1 MKHLYIFP
9 ILLILGLCPPI
20 RAQFSQ
26 PGELDTTFNF
36 GKPHSFF
43 SNPNNP
49 LPGQGAN
56 FSILTSLPQPDG
68 KVLIGGDF
76 TNYNGMAVNRIARL
90 NIDGSLD
97 ATFNPG
103 TGANNSIRSIYLQS
117 DGKILIGGDFTNFN
131 GSAQSGITRLN
142 SDGTLDGIFNTG
154 SGANSAVRS
163 IFIQTDGKVLI
174 GGGFTS
180 YNGTPIS
187 RIARINTDG
196 SLDATFNPGIG
207 ANDFASTI
215 AIQPDG
221 KIMIGGAFT
230 NYNGTAIN
238 RIARV
243 NVDGS
248 LDATFNP
255 GAGANGNV
263 RALYLQPDGKI
274 LIVGDF
280 TSYNGTARNY
290 ITRLNS
296 DGSLD
301 VTFNPGTGAISLIE
315 SLALQPDGKI
325 LIGGGF
331 QSYNGTAINYIARLN
346 ADGSLDATFNPG
358 TGANSNVRSLYLQL
372 DGKILIGGGFSLFNG
387 TAQTR
392 ITRLNANGTVDATFN
407 PDTGANGTAGEVRSL
422 VLQPDGKVI
431 IGGGFISCN
440 GIARRF
446 IARLNGDG
454 TLDATFDPG
463 TGANTTVSAV
473 ALQPDGKILVGGGF
487 TDFNGT
493 TINRIARLNA
503 NGTLDVTFNPGTGA
517 NFPVLS
523 IVLQPDGKILIGG
536 NFSTFNGTARN
547 NIARLNTDGSLDAT
561 FNPGTGTNIGGSIQY
576 FGLQSDDKVIIGGSF
591 TSYNGTGRNRIAR
604 VNSDGSLDAT
614 FNPGTGVN
622 GIVFFLA
629 LQPNGK
635 ILIGGDFTSYNGTAR
650 NDMARLNEDGSLDA
664 TFNPVTGP
672 GGVPFPNIRTFAI
685 QASGKVIIGGNFANY
700 NSTARNRIARINADG
715 TLDETF
721 NPSIGA
727 NSDVWSLA
735 IQTDENVLIGGGFLS
750 YDNIGRSRVARILG
764 LPVAAIPTITS
775 FTPISG
781 PIGTSVTI
789 TGTNFDTAP
798 ANNIVYFGATRATVT
813 AATATQ
819 LTVTV
824 PIGATYQPITVQ
836 VSGLTGYSSKP
847 FVVTFAGGGVI
858 DACSFKPRVNFTT
871 GTTPLAIYMSD
882 LDGDGKS
889 DMVTANQNANTIS
902 VFRNTGTSGTI
913 DGGSLAAKV
922 DFSVGV
928 QPYFIVMG
936 DVDGDGKPDLIVPNE
951 SSGTVSVLRNTSAV
965 GTLDATS
972 FATKVDFTTG
982 AAPHSVSLQDL
993 DEDGKPEMV
1002 IANHN
1007 SNTLSVLKNNS
1018 APGIINAS
1026 SFAAKI
1032 DFGTGTNPQS
1042 VGIADLDGDGKPD
1055 LVVTNGNAGT
1065 NTLSVLRNTTST
1077 GTINASSFATKVDFT
1092 TGFYPRSLAIGD
1104 IDNDG
1109 KPDLAT
1115 ANFSG
1120 NSISVLRNTS
1130 TAGSI
1135 TAGSFA
1141 ATVNFTAGS
1150 GPHAI
1155 SISDLDGD
1163 GGNDIVVANAGSAS
1177 VGVFKNQSTP
1187 GAFTAASLAARVDFI
1202 AGFGP
1207 VNLALGDVDGDGKND
1222 ITVSNGGANTF
1233 SVFRNL
1239 LGEISLPT
1247 ITSFTP
1253 SFGSAG
1259 TSVTINGTNFS
1270 TLFTTTVEFNGVP
1283 ATITASTATTITVD
1297 VPAGA
1302 TTGLIEVTIGCNTI
1316 NSSLNFVVCSP
1327 PAAPVAIHN
1336 SGCSG
1341 TSILLGASGGSPGLY
1356 LWYSVSTG
1364 GTAIPS
1370 EVNDSFITPTLTSNT
1385 SYWVTITDGP
1395 CESPR
1400 TEVIATV
1407 IPLPT
1412 APGVQPISASCPG
1425 SDVTFT
1431 ATGGTDGQ
1439 YRWYDGATLIVGEVN
1454 STYTFIGLAATKTF
1468 QAAIHDGTCE
1478 SNKTSL
1484 TATVQNCTAPEVA
1497 STTAIAFIEGI
1508 VTIDLLDLV
1517 TDEEDNIDPSRLQIT
1532 MQPVSGAPATLSGF
1546 ELQINYAGF
1555 PFIGED
1561 QVGIE
1566 VCDLTDLC
1574 SDQQIT
1580 IELGGEIIVYNG
1592 LSPNNDGLNEFFK
1605 IQYIEILPE
1614 TKSNQLF
1621 IYNRW
1626 GDEVFSVKDYNND
1639 DRVFNGDANNGSKL
1653 PTGTYFYKVV
1663 FSSGKK
1669 TITGFL
1675 ELKY

>member
-1 MKHLYIFP
+1 
-9 ILLILGLCPPI
+9 
-20 RAQFSQ
+20 
-26 PGELDTTFNF
+26 
-36 GKPHSFF
+36 
-43 SNPNNP
+43 
-49 LPGQGAN
+49 
-56 FSILTSLPQPDG
+56 
-68 KVLIGGDF
+68 
-76 TNYNGMAVNRIARL
+76 
-90 NIDGSLD
+90 
-97 ATFNPG
+97 
-103 TGANNSIRSIYLQS
+103 
-117 DGKILIGGDFTNFN
+117 
-131 GSAQSGITRLN
+131 
-142 SDGTLDGIFNTG
+142 
-154 SGANSAVRS
+154 
-163 IFIQTDGKVLI
+163 
-174 GGGFTS
+174 
-180 YNGTPIS
+180 
-187 RIARINTDG
+187 
-196 SLDATFNPGIG
+196 
-207 ANDFASTI
+207 
-215 AIQPDG
+215 
-221 KIMIGGAFT
+221 
-230 NYNGTAIN
+230 
-238 RIARV
+238 
-243 NVDGS
+243 
-248 LDATFNP
+248 
-255 GAGANGNV
+255 
-263 RALYLQPDGKI
+263 
-274 LIVGDF
+274 
-280 TSYNGTARNY
+280 
-290 ITRLNS
+290 
-296 DGSLD
+296 
-301 VTFNPGTGAISLIE
+301 
-315 SLALQPDGKI
+315 
-325 LIGGGF
+325 
-331 QSYNGTAINYIARLN
+331 
-346 ADGSLDATFNPG
+346 
-358 TGANSNVRSLYLQL
+358 
-372 DGKILIGGGFSLFNG
+372 
-387 TAQTR
+387 
-392 ITRLNANGTVDATFN
+392 
-407 PDTGANGTAGEVRSL
+407 
-422 VLQPDGKVI
+422 
-431 IGGGFISCN
+431 
-440 GIARRF
+440 
-446 IARLNGDG
+446 
-454 TLDATFDPG
+454 
-463 TGANTTVSAV
+463 
-473 ALQPDGKILVGGGF
+473 
-487 TDFNGT
+487 
-493 TINRIARLNA
+493 
-503 NGTLDVTFNPGTGA
+503 
-517 NFPVLS
+517 
-523 IVLQPDGKILIGG
+523 
-536 NFSTFNGTARN
+536 
-547 NIARLNTDGSLDAT
+547 
-561 FNPGTGTNIGGSIQY
+561 
-576 FGLQSDDKVIIGGSF
+576 
-591 TSYNGTGRNRIAR
+591 
-604 VNSDGSLDAT
+604 
-614 FNPGTGVN
+614 
-622 GIVFFLA
+622 
-629 LQPNGK
+629 
-635 ILIGGDFTSYNGTAR
+635 
-650 NDMARLNEDGSLDA
+650 
-664 TFNPVTGP
+664 
-672 GGVPFPNIRTFAI
+672 
-685 QASGKVIIGGNFANY
+685 
-700 NSTARNRIARINADG
+700 
-715 TLDETF
+715 
-721 NPSIGA
+721 
-727 NSDVWSLA
+727 
-735 IQTDENVLIGGGFLS
+735 
-750 YDNIGRSRVARILG
+750 
-764 LPVAAIPTITS
+764 
-775 FTPISG
+775 
-781 PIGTSVTI
+781 
-789 TGTNFDTAP
+789 
-798 ANNIVYFGATRATVT
+798 
-813 AATATQ
+813 
-819 LTVTV
+819 
-824 PIGATYQPITVQ
+824 
-836 VSGLTGYSSKP
+836 
-847 FVVTFAGGGVI
+847 
-858 DACSFKPRVNFTT
+858 VNFTT

-1425 SDVTFT
+1425 SDVIVYR
-1431 ATGGTDGQ
+1431 D
-1439 YRWYDGATLIVGEVN
+1439 RWYGR
-1454 STYTFIGLAATKTF
+1454 
-1468 QAAIHDGTCE
+1468 
-1478 SNKTSL
+1478 
-1484 TATVQNCTAPEVA
+1484 
-1497 STTAIAFIEGI
+1497 
-1508 VTIDLLDLV
+1508 TIPLVRWRYLD
-1517 TDEEDNIDPSRLQIT
+1517 Q
-1532 MQPVSGAPATLSGF
+1532 
-1546 ELQINYAGF
+1546 
-1555 PFIGED
+1555 
-1561 QVGIE
+1561 
-1566 VCDLTDLC
+1566 
-1574 SDQQIT
+1574 
-1580 IELGGEIIVYNG
+1580 LG
-1592 LSPNNDGLNEFFK
+1592 K
-1605 IQYIEILPE
+1605 
-1614 TKSNQLF
+1614 
-1621 IYNRW
+1621 
-1626 GDEVFSVKDYNND
+1626 
-1639 DRVFNGDANNGSKL
+1639 
-1653 PTGTYFYKVV
+1653 
-1663 FSSGKK
+1663 
-1669 TITGFL
+1669 
-1675 ELKY
+1675 